1 MTSTRAVLD
10 TNIWVASIHWRG
22 KPYQIRKYVEQ
33 GVFTSVLSL
42 AILTEVMYILRTHF
56 QLSDEEAYEWYCRI
70 GESSEIVLPVHS
82 LNVVVDDPD
91 DNKFIE
97 CAVEGHAAYLVSR
110 DNDLLRIGRYDKVQ
124 IVDDSEFLESL
135 SRLTLQS

>member
-1 MTSTRAVLD
+1 MILPRAVLD

-33 GVFTSVLSL
+33 GAFTSVLSL
-42 AILTEVMYILRTHF
+42 AILTEIMWILRTHF
-56 QLSDEEAYEWYCRI
+56 RLSDDEAYEWYCRI
-70 GESSEIVLPVHS
+70 GENSEIVFPVRP
-82 LNVVVDDPD
+82 LNVVPDDPD

-110 DNDLLRIGRYDKVQ
+110 DNDLLRIGQYDGIQ
-124 IVDDSEFLESL
+124 IVDDSEFLEFL
-135 SRLTLQS
+135 SRVTLQF